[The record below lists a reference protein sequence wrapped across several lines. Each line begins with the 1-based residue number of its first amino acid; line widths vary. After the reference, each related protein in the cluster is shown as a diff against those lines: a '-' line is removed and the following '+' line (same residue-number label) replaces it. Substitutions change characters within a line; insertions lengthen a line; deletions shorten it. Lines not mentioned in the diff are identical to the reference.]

1 MTAAGPLDGV
11 RVVDLTAV
19 FLGPLASQTLGDLG
33 ADVVKVE
40 TPDGDITR
48 SIAPARNPGMGAGF
62 LAVNRNKRSVVLDLK
77 QAAGRAALG
86 RLVAGADVL
95 MHSMRPQA
103 MDRLGFGPDAA
114 RAVNPRII
122 HCAAYGYRRDGPHG
136 WRPAYD
142 DVIQGA
148 SGLAALQASFAGEPR
163 YVPTSMVDKLV
174 GLTVASAINAALYH
188 RERSGE
194 GQAIEIPMYETM
206 VAFLFPEH
214 MAGRSFRPP
223 LGPAGYGRVLAPYR
237 RPYRTADG
245 HIGVLPYT
253 VQQWQR
259 LFRLIDRPEMAD
271 DPRVTD
277 GATRSRHVGE
287 LYGMVADV
295 PARRPTGRRSTRPTS
310 RPCRCRTSTPCS
322 TARTWRRPASSRRTP
337 TRPRATS
344 CSSAIRCAM
353 NARPP
358 PSGACRPASASTRP
372 KSWRRRATT
381 RARSQ
386 PWSPPVSRS
395 PRAPPPNVPPTPTV
409 ANRGGNP

>member
-1 MTAAGPLDGV
+1 MTPRGPLDGV

-33 ADVVKVE
+33 ADVIKVE

-77 QAAGRAALG
+77 QAAGRAALQ

-103 MDRLGFGPDAA
+103 IDRLGFGPEAA
-114 RAVNPRII
+114 RAINPGII
-122 HCAAYGYRRDGPHG
+122 HCGAYGYRRDGPHG

-148 SGLAALQASFAGEPR
+148 CGLAALQAYVAGEPQ
-163 YVPTSMVDKLV
+163 YVPNSMVDKLV
-174 GLTVASAINAALYH
+174 GLTVSSAITAALFH
-188 RERSGE
+188 RARTGE

-223 LGPAGYGRVLAPYR
+223 MGPPGYGRVLAPHR

-259 LFRLIDRPEMAD
+259 VFRLIGRPEMAE

-287 LYGMVADV
+287 LYAMVAEAMPD
-295 PARRPTGRRSTRPTS
+295 RSTADWH
-310 RPCRCRTSTPCS
+310 C
-322 TARTWRRPASSRRTP
+322 AFDEADIPAMPVQDLEAVLDCPHLAATGFFETHAHETEGDLVFLGHPVRYERTP
-337 TRPRATS
+337 AGIRRLPPRLGEHTVEILAEAGFAAS
-344 CSSAIRCAM
+344 EIDALIA
-353 NARPP
+353 A
-358 PSGACRPASASTRP
+358 GA
-372 KSWRRRATT
+372 
-381 RARSQ
+381 ARS
-386 PWSPPVSRS
+386 RT
-395 PRAPPPNVPPTPTV
+395 APPDANHPT
-409 ANRGGNP
+409 GGNP